1 MAHHAHGPST
11 LDTKI
16 RKTKQLL
23 GEMRGA
29 KIKALRK
36 DDVFPLVKI
45 NSVIQQAHAKWSQL
59 DTEMMVVTQLFSE
72 QTFPKL

>member
-1 MAHHAHGPST
+1 
-11 LDTKI
+11 
-16 RKTKQLL
+16 
-23 GEMRGA
+23 MRGA

-45 NSVIQQAHAKWSQL
+45 NSVIQQAHVKWSQV

-72 QTFPKL
+72 